1 LIYQLRQPSSKEKI
15 VAYGLQAHSAQDEEL
30 NAYNAAFYELGFRWH
45 WDSDTYSEL
54 LNHSPNTTERVRHYL
69 QSRQA
74 HLLRAYDADFLVD
87 AIQAKKALLIRNWT
101 AQGPGCRAQFDWSET
116 LGSELGV

>member
-1 LIYQLRQPSSKEKI
+1 M
-15 VAYGLQAHSAQDEEL
+15 AHGLQAHPAHDEEL

-45 WDSDTYSEL
+45 WDSNTYNEL

-87 AIQAKKALLIRNWT
+87 AIQAKKALLAKNWT
-101 AQGPGCRAQFDWSET
+101 AQNPGRRAQFDWSET
-116 LGSELGV
+116 LGGELGV